1 MVSMSK
7 SSSMSSKGTKSSSM
21 HIIIIILLLLII
33 GILGMC
39 IYKAY
44 KESDK
49 DHDTTKA
56 FYVLENRDKKDITT
70 LPLTISDNTK
80 YLYIPYKLMN
90 DLNTTKSTTLTIE
103 TVQNN
108 DVKIN
113 YSIDLASV
121 ANKDKGFGLYKKC
134 KSINIKYEP
143 VNK

>member
-1 MVSMSK
+1 MPSMSK
-7 SSSMSSKGTKSSSM
+7 SSSKSTKSSSI
-21 HIIIIILLLLII
+21 HIIMIILLLLII
-33 GILGMC
+33 GIIGIC
-39 IYKAY
+39 IYNSY

-49 DHDTTKA
+49 VHDTTKA
-56 FYVLENRDKKDITT
+56 FYVLENRDKKEITT
-70 LPLTISDNTK
+70 LPLSILENTK

-90 DLNTTKSTTLTIE
+90 DLNTTKSKTLTIE

-108 DVKIN
+108 DVKIK

-143 VNK
+143 VNN